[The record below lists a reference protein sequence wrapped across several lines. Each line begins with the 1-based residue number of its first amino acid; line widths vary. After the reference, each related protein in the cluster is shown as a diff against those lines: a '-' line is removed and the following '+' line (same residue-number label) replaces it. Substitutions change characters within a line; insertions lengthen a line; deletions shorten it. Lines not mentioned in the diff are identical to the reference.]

1 MTNVS
6 MNGRYAR
13 VEPLREGH
21 EDALW
26 VEVSSDADPALWDY
40 LPYGPFGD
48 RAEFAA
54 WQAGCRESEAPR
66 FYAVIGEAGA
76 AAGMLAL
83 ARDKPP
89 HRVIELAHVWF
100 GPSLQRTRAATEAV
114 FLAARFVF
122 DEMGYRRLEWKCNAD
137 NERSRRAGERFG
149 FTYEGTFRQHMI
161 VKGRNRDTAWFSM
174 LDSEWPARRDLF
186 ERWLAPHNFDAD
198 GRQLTALR

>member
-1 MTNVS
+1 
-6 MNGRYAR
+6 MNGRYAH
-13 VEPLREGH
+13 VEPLRQDHEG
-21 EDALW
+21 ALW
-26 VEVSSDADPALWDY
+26 AEVSSGGDPALWDY

-66 FYAVIGEAGA
+66 FFAVSGESGA

-83 ARDKPP
+83 ARDKPQ

-100 GPSLQRTRAATEAV
+100 GPSLQHTRAATEAV
-114 FLAARFVF
+114 FLAARHAF
-122 DEMGYRRLEWKCNAD
+122 DDLGYRRLEWKCNAD
-137 NERSRRAGERFG
+137 NDRSRRAGERFG

-186 ERWLAPHNFDAD
+186 ERWLAPENFDAA
-198 GRQLTALR
+198 GRQLTSLR